1 MLHAKRKLV
10 VTTAA
15 FSITA
20 VFVVVSGGHRVVAAE
35 VCVPTSPEAVATH
48 CMDSED
54 TPEIT
59 LLVGTTEH
67 AFFITMNE
75 GAKAAAEELGVTY
88 NYQGA
93 KDWGPSQQTSVINAV
108 IETKPDAVAIVPTD
122 PKALDERLQALAKAG
137 IVVFTVD
144 TDSNNYALR
153 HTQIASEN
161 ELAGEIGAR
170 VLAKA
175 IGGKGKVFVVST
187 DPTTLTPTQR
197 SAGFNREIA
206 EFTGVEVLDTQY
218 CGFEATKCAAM
229 TNAVLTAHSD
239 LAGIFSVGEPLGKG
253 AANALRNAGVD
264 DRVVLGSFDASPAQV
279 RDLKQGVIDYL
290 VVQKPYQIGF
300 EAIRLA
306 KEFVTGMQQSDSPL
320 LPPGTKLEALPQ
332 FTFTGFA
339 VAVNDSSLCEGIAD
353 PPRIVCG
360 TADDPEVSKWFY
372 TEG

>member
-20 VFVVVSGGHRVVAAE
+20 VFVVSGGHRVVAAE

-197 SAGFNREIA
+197 SAGFNRAIA

-339 VAVNDSSLCEGIAD
+339 VAVNDPSLCEGIAD

-360 TADDPEVSKWFY
+360 TADDPEISKWFY